1 MKFWKTEAVEAAADK
16 TSPAAIDAGRAQR
29 LLERASAL
37 GSSGDMGAAI
47 LATRQALALAPGN
60 VEAHLLHAGLLER
73 HRDFGGARATYAR
86 SVELAP
92 ERADARANLARLDT
106 YLEKSQGA
114 ARQFHFDDDEL
125 FDSNETA
132 PAKHED
138 GQSGVAPAKSE
149 SDGAQIAESTPAVAP
164 VLATPAAPQSATPS
178 SQSPEGDGA
187 RAKLDESM
195 LPDLE
200 VRLPPSR
207 TATATPVSVSQAPDA
222 AGENGKK
229 APAQS
234 AFMAG
239 ADAVAAAAREQTAPA
254 ATPTAQAATP
264 AAPKDERRKHNV
276 PVASE
281 RRRSPAKIAA
291 KPLAASVAAAS
302 VAAAPAQTARAQTPV
317 AAPLNPSNVS
327 APNPFGATASR
338 AASAP
343 RAPLALDIPAAPA
356 APLWQQVISRP
367 SFYARTLPL
376 VGAALLSL
384 GFLSWARGRAV
395 SQGRGARSHRV
406 GERQRDR

>member
-1 MKFWKTEAVEAAADK
+1 MRISPKSLSPAEALAKAKAKTQAQEKARLEVLETEAIEAAADK

-73 HRDFGGARATYAR
+73 NRDFGGARAAYAK

-132 PAKHED
+132 PAKSDSD
-138 GQSGVAPAKSE
+138 GAGPAKSE
-149 SDGAQIAESTPAVAP
+149 SDGAQVAESTIAP
-164 VLATPAAPQSATPS
+164 ILAAPQSAPS
-178 SQSPEGDGA
+178 SPQSFEGDGS
-187 RAKLDESM
+187 RAMLDESM

-207 TATATPVSVSQAPDA
+207 TATATPVTNS

-229 APAQS
+229 ASAQS

-239 ADAVAAAAREQTAPA
+239 ADGVAAAARERVPAGASSFSA
-254 ATPTAQAATP
+254 AT
-264 AAPKDERRKHNV
+264 
-276 PVASE
+276 
-281 RRRSPAKIAA
+281 RS
-291 KPLAASVAAAS
+291 
-302 VAAAPAQTARAQTPV
+302 
-317 AAPLNPSNVS
+317 S
-327 APNPFGATASR
+327 AFA
-338 AASAP
+338 
-343 RAPLALDIPAAPA
+343 
-356 APLWQQVISRP
+356 RP
-367 SFYARTLPL
+367 SA
-376 VGAALLSL
+376 
-384 GFLSWARGRAV
+384 
-395 SQGRGARSHRV
+395 
-406 GERQRDR
+406 